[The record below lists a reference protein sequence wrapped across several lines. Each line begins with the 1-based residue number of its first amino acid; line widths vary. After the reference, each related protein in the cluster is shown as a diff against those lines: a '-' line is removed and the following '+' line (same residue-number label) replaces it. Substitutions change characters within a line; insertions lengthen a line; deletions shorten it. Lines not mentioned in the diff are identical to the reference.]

1 MFLSVEEIVRLT
13 GKRRPSAQIRWLKD
27 HSYRF
32 TVNGLNEP
40 IVAVAESHRKL
51 VGGGSPQRQ
60 KEPNWGALRGS
71 DTQERPSPS
80 EAHV

>member
-1 MFLSVEEIVRLT
+1 MFLSTEEITRLT

-27 HSYRF
+27 HGYRF

-51 VGGGSPQRQ
+51 VGGSGSKERQ
-60 KEPNWGALRGS
+60 VEPDWGAMHG
-71 DTQERPSPS
+71 
-80 EAHV
+80 